1 VNVKLDLY
9 QNSAWATVPYVGQGI
24 IPGKVVERHL
34 AEYSFR
40 FFHLCPDDIQ
50 SIALDTPVRL
60 YTQETAEDDWTLL
73 FQGLVTDA
81 PRSAEGIEYVCE
93 SFWYAAALPTIKLN
107 GKPRVV
113 YNARVD
119 DPQYDPARVNL
130 TLAEIL
136 ADVSSLVQSEMSAW
150 LTGSM
155 KTAAAWPGLNIALL
169 AGKIAA
175 ETLGQKPP
183 KTVFDATKY
192 QQALVTLMK
201 WLPDAHLRI
210 QRDTGAFH
218 IERRELVTP
227 QNITL
232 RNWDDPPDPTNVAN
246 LNLNPRL
253 DLAIPRIKLYFPKR
267 EEFWECY
274 IDHDEYG
281 TGTPSELTGMPE
293 SITKLSDLQYKVSN
307 GAIYD
312 LKEVYGGGQYN
323 PSLSSGIITFRTKP
337 VWFYVRYIS
346 ESNYDPFDTGLGG
359 TAYTEYG
366 RTVPIVERYL
376 EDFPVLVRKFWLYGV
391 DPGDPTWLFSKVFA
405 ETYPDPLMWP
415 QFLPANGLPGKTVE
429 IAGKGASTIAEIAYH
444 TFTFSGGGGVESWNA
459 VGIRLAAAIDGAAQ
473 GDFLEITVEDNTTAV
488 TALADALWKAL
499 RDVRWSGTIPAQRWM
514 PWLEVDSRINLLN
527 TNDPKLATFAEDI
540 YELEFDLEEEETTIR
555 IGPNNWPDISDL
567 LRILLEKMDPQT
579 FLQSG
584 GASFVGGGGGGD
596 MKEHKHDA
604 AGQSA
609 GGDKLHPKYLWG
621 GGASEMG
628 QDEIRWGEN
637 GFKVTA
643 TKVIF
648 GNPTGTRI
656 EINYLG
662 VIAFYIGDKQMIF
675 GNQEGTL
682 GIRIDGIDYLF
693 THAEKR
699 KLSAKVK

>member
-1 VNVKLDLY
+1 MEIHLDLY

-34 AEYSFR
+34 AEYSFK

-60 YTQETAEDDWTLL
+60 YTRETAEDDWILL
-73 FQGLVTDA
+73 FQGLITDA

-155 KTAAAWPGLNIALL
+155 KTAAAWPGLSIALL

-201 WLPDAHLRI
+201 WAPDAHLRI

-232 RNWDDPPDPTNVAN
+232 KNWDDPPDPTYVGS

-253 DLAIPRIKLYFPKR
+253 DLAVPRIKLYFPKR

-274 IDHDEYG
+274 IDHDQV

-376 EDFPVLVRKFWLYGV
+376 EDFPVLIRKFWLYGV
-391 DPGDPTWLFSKVFA
+391 DPGNSTWLLSKVFA

-567 LRILLEKMDPQT
+567 LRILLEKMDPQS

-584 GASFVGGGGGGD
+584 GSSFVGVGGGGD
-596 MKEHKHDA
+596 MKTHKHDA
-604 AGQSA
+604 AGASA
-609 GGDKLHPKYLWG
+609 GGDELHPKYLYLG
-621 GGASEMG
+621 NAEKAEG
-628 QDEIRWGEN
+628 EIRN
-637 GFKVTA
+637 GL
-643 TKVIF
+643 
-648 GNPTGTRI
+648 NGTRMTSEGFI
-656 EINYLG
+656 IGNYPNGDFTVINVDGIQIRKNGKDIVLG
-662 VIAFYIGDKQMIF
+662 VLGGDFEFYI
-675 GNQEGTL
+675 
-682 GIRIDGIDYLF
+682 DGLYYLF